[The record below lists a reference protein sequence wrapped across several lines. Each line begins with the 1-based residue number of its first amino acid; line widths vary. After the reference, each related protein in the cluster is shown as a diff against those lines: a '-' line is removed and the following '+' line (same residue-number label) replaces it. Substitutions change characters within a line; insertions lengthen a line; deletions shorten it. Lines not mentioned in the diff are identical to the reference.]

1 MTHTEKGGKN
11 SNDRVASP
19 ESIPIHLK
27 ACCDRVVG
35 LSSLLGHAAIFWYE
49 TCCQDPHYL
58 QKFPICSLN

>member
-11 SNDRVASP
+11 SNDRVGSP

-35 LSSLLGHAAIFWYE
+35 LSSLLGHAAYSGMKHVVRI
-49 TCCQDPHYL
+49 HI
-58 QKFPICSLN
+58 ICKSFEFVL